1 MNTTVFNSVV
11 KKLET
16 AKDIEGNLLN
26 MDSIIVSEGGY
37 FFRDKYTTYKHNFK
51 SGNGLN
57 EIRSISKP
65 IVSMA
70 VGIAIDNGLQ
80 LRKKKVDLET
90 DVWQF
95 LDGKVKITNTKNT
108 DRLRR
113 IKLKHLLTHTYGF
126 DVGLMFSKDIKD
138 IDPYSLLEYVFNH
151 DLVYEPGKHFVYSNV
166 GPYVISAIIQEELG
180 LNLSEFVKRVL
191 FQKIGISNF
200 EWKNY
205 GKYCAGSSGLKLSN
219 EDMHKIGLV
228 LLQDGKYK
236 GKQIVS
242 KKWVELMKKPQV
254 LTPSMYDEKRV
265 FPKYAYGY
273 YLWICKNGSYYC
285 DGTDGQYLIVL
296 PKKRIVI
303 TTFGHQSDMKP
314 ITECLRELL

>member
-1 MNTTVFNSVV
+1 MNNAVFNSIV

-16 AKDIEGNLLN
+16 TKDKDGNILN
-26 MDSIIVSEGGY
+26 MDSIIISEGGY
-37 FFRDKYTTYKHNFK
+37 FFKNKYTTYKHKFK
-51 SGNGLN
+51 SDNKLN

-80 LRKKKVDLET
+80 LRKQKLGLET
-90 DVWQF
+90 NIWQF
-95 LDGKVKITNTKNT
+95 LDGKVKITNTKNQ
-108 DRLRR
+108 DKLRR

-126 DVGLMFSKDIKD
+126 DTGLMFSKDIKD

-151 DLVYEPGKHFVYSNV
+151 DIVYEPGEHFVYSNV

-191 FQKIGISNF
+191 FQKIGITNF

-219 EDMHKIGLV
+219 EDMHKIGLI
-228 LLQDGKYK
+228 LLQDGKYN

-242 KKWVELMKKPQV
+242 KGWIEQMRKPQV

-273 YLWICKNGSYYC
+273 NIWVCKNGNYYC

-314 ITECLRELL
+314 ITECLKELL